1 MQFLAC
7 QKQLGRN
14 TMKKSSDLPGSPDMI
29 KEFNRPG
36 GRYVPAWIKGNKI
49 NEGKSKEIKTKVKQR
64 RKSKKGT

>member
-14 TMKKSSDLPGSPDMI
+14 TMKKSSNLPGSPDMI
-29 KEFNRPG
+29 KDFNRPG
-36 GRYVPAWIKGNKI
+36 GRYIPAWIKGNEPHDKT
-49 NEGKSKEIKTKVKQR
+49 EVKTKVKQR

>member
-1 MQFLAC
+1 
-7 QKQLGRN
+7 
-14 TMKKSSDLPGSPDMI
+14 MKKSSDLPGSPDMI